1 MPLVQAG
8 AIVHLHDDHFEQN
21 VDDEEWLQEVGR
33 RGWPVLTKDQKIRY
47 RQLEREALL
56 NANLKV
62 FCFMSGNVT
71 FSEMAD
77 IIAKALPAIMK
88 IAENHSPPFIA
99 GIYKD
104 ASVRIILGGAKS

>member
-1 MPLVQAG
+1 MPLIEAG
-8 AIVHLHDDHFEQN
+8 GIVHLHDDYFEQD
-21 VDDEEWLQEVGR
+21 VDDEEWLEEVGK
-33 RGWPVLTKDQKIRY
+33 RGWLVLTKDQKIRY

-71 FSEMAD
+71 FPEMAS
-77 IIAKALPAIMK
+77 IVAQALPAILK
-88 IAENHSPPFIA
+88 TAQKFPPPFIA

-104 ASVRIILGGAKS
+104 GSVRIILTGAR